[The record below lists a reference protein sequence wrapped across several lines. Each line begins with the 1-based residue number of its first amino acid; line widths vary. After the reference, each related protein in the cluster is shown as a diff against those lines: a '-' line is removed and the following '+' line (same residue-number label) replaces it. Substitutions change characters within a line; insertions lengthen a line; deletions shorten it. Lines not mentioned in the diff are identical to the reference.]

1 VNLTPYN
8 PCRTGLHVCGFD
20 PVMLRFLTAENL
32 PLPEPGARHVW
43 ETARRSLG
51 LVVVGEPVVVVDL
64 WIDGR
69 QIDHFVMERHCLG
82 DLLVLAE
89 NYTDWSKA
97 PFYGRE
103 PDRRLLPAPQ
113 GAAR

>member
-1 VNLTPYN
+1 M
-8 PCRTGLHVCGFD
+8 RRQHV
-20 PVMLRFLTAENL
+20 
-32 PLPEPGARHVW
+32 
-43 ETARRSLG
+43 
-51 LVVVGEPVVVVDL
+51 
-64 WIDGR
+64 
-69 QIDHFVMERHCLG
+69 G